1 MNTPSL
7 WDERGVTERPRFP
20 PPGKAFI
27 ATRLVWALALPRS
40 GAAEARPR
48 ARQAS
53 VGAAQRLPWFPLQL
67 WVRPPWAFRL
77 ADVPPDVLPLTLL
90 RCPPPGSAVR

>member
-1 MNTPSL
+1 MNAPSL
-7 WDERGVTERPRFP
+7 WDERGVTERPHFP

-27 ATRLVWALALPRS
+27 PTRLVWALALPPQRCRRS
-40 GAAEARPR
+40 PASCP
-48 ARQAS
+48 QAS

-67 WVRPPWAFRL
+67 WLRPPWAFRL

-90 RCPPPGSAVR
+90 RCPLPVSALR